1 MPAESAFF
9 FAIAGLS
16 MSLAGLAG
24 LVAGLRS
31 GQGMRPIDRY
41 RLREIV
47 EFAFA
52 NALLSVAYVAV
63 APSLGLPTA
72 IHVTGAVALVYV
84 VVDALILYRRRAG
97 LGLSR
102 TETRL
107 PIVAIVRTIVIVLAA
122 VTAVTGQMLALQV
135 FLIVLLAR
143 PMIAFLFVLNGLE
156 ERQP

>member
-1 MPAESAFF
+1 MPTESPFF

-52 NALLSVAYVAV
+52 NAVLSVAYVAV
-63 APSLGLPTA
+63 APSLGSTIS
-72 IHVTGAVALVYV
+72 IHAAGIVGLLYV
-84 VVDALILYRRRAG
+84 VVDAAILYRRRAG

-102 TETRL
+102 TETRV

-122 VTAVTGQMLALQV
+122 VTSITGQILALEV

-156 ERQP
+156 ERAP